1 VEISC
6 LLDAA
11 SEETL
16 RLYQIG
22 VDDTAA
28 EEAFEDAMNQL
39 RMVTIAPRPSR
50 GCGRRPQRSSI
61 SNGTQTSSSLKRPS
75 KERPSACLSPACS
88 TARFRI
94 VCPTGP
100 RPGSESTKIGPP
112 ALNWH
117 RRSDLGI
124 NCP

>member
-1 VEISC
+1 MEISC

-22 VDDTAA
+22 LDDTAA
-28 EEAFEDAMNQL
+28 EEAFEHAMNQL
-39 RMVTIAPRPSR
+39 RMVTMRATTIERMGATASAVLHFEWDANVEFTEEAIE
-50 GCGRRPQRSSI
+50 GAAFGVLVAGLLDKAASGSS
-61 SNGTQTSSSLKRPS
+61 
-75 KERPSACLSPACS
+75 A
-88 TARFRI
+88 
-94 VCPTGP
+94 TGP

-112 ALNWH
+112 AVNRH
-117 RRSDLGI
+117 GRSGLGI

>member
-1 VEISC
+1 MEISC

-61 SNGTQTSSSLKRPS
+61 SNRTENVEFTEGAIEGAAFGVLVAGLLDKPLPDRLPDW
-75 KERPSACLSPACS
+75 AA
-88 TARFRI
+88 ARI
-94 VCPTGP
+94 
-100 RPGSESTKIGPP
+100 
-112 ALNWH
+112 
-117 RRSDLGI
+117 
-124 NCP
+124 